1 MLGII
6 KNKKQKK
13 DLKKSPERYYEE
25 KKQEYGRERYKNIS
39 EDEKQKLVKYGK
51 RYYEMRKKRLMFY
64 NITKNHLKKRLNF
77 YKRYDK
83 FLFS

>member
-25 KKQEYGRERYKNIS
+25 KKPEYGRERYKNIS
-39 EDEKQKLVKYGK
+39 EDENQKLMKYGK
-51 RYYEMRKKRLMFY
+51 RYYEMRKK
-64 NITKNHLKKRLNF
+64 
-77 YKRYDK
+77 D
-83 FLFS
+83 